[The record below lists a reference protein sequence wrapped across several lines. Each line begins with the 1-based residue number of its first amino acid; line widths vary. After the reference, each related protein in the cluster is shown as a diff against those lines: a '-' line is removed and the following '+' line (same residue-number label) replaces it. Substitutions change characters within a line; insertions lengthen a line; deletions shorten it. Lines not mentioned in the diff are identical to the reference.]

1 MGISKNL
8 FSRAIG
14 VVSSMLG
21 SRTYHFVRLRFLA
34 SLFLATHP
42 DKRVFRSALMKAPD
56 FWKTNN
62 WKATAMSPL
71 SALFKLGTKIR
82 ESNAT
87 PKNAGKPVICVGN
100 LVAGGTGKT
109 PVSLALADIFLAQ
122 KKTVHFLCKGYK
134 GKITEPTRVDV
145 TKHTAADVGDEAL
158 LLSDKCPTWVAKD
171 RAAGAEAAAKGAD
184 IVIMDD
190 GLQNP
195 HIEKAFNII
204 VVDGEY
210 GFGNTKVIPAG
221 PMRETVE
228 NGLKKADLVILLGND
243 AYNVEMLIRLCS
255 SVPIIRATLALA
267 PLDKILQKQQMVAFA
282 GIGRPEKF
290 FNNLKAEGCNVIM
303 EMPFP
308 DHHAFTETDV
318 TKLTRIAKLKECKLV
333 TTTKDYVRLTGDFK
347 QKVTPL
353 PVAIAWSSVTEL
365 RALLRTK
372 DLL

>member
-1 MGISKNL
+1 
-8 FSRAIG
+8 
-14 VVSSMLG
+14 
-21 SRTYHFVRLRFLA
+21 
-34 SLFLATHP
+34 
-42 DKRVFRSALMKAPD
+42 MKAPD

-71 SALFKLGTKIR
+71 SSLFKLGTKIR
-82 ESNAT
+82 ASNAN
-87 PKNAGKPVICVGN
+87 PKNVGKPLICVGN

-109 PVSLALADIFLAQ
+109 PVSLALAEIFLAQ

-134 GKITEPTRVDV
+134 GKITEPTRVDL

-158 LLSDKCPTWVAKD
+158 LLNEKCPTWIAKD

-195 HIEKAFNII
+195 HIEKSFNII
-204 VVDGEY
+204 VIDGEY
-210 GFGNTKVIPAG
+210 GFGNSKVIPAG

-228 NGLKKADLVILLGND
+228 SGLKKADLVVLLGND
-243 AYNVEMLIRLCS
+243 AYNVEMLIRLSS
-255 SVPIIRATLALA
+255 SVPLTRATLALA
-267 PLDKILQKQQMVAFA
+267 PLDKFLQKQPIVAFA

-290 FNNLKAEGCNVIM
+290 FNSLKAEGCNVIM

-308 DHHAFTETDV
+308 DHHAFTDADII
-318 TKLTRIAKLKECKLV
+318 KLTRIAKLQECKLV

-347 QKVTPL
+347 KKVTPL
-353 PVAIAWSSVTEL
+353 PVAVAWNNAEEL
-365 RALLRTK
+365 FTLLRGK
-372 DLL
+372 NLL